1 MAKQKKKAKSGE
13 TERKETPQKIQEA
26 QKEAKK
32 VFKKKTPEE
41 RRRAQIE
48 GIKKTVVPSI
58 LGIIS
63 GLLCYHLLGNGTEMM
78 LGGIRVEWHFI
89 LLNLII
95 ITTIVQRFIYPM
107 IGIDVLA
114 FKGKDWF
121 YVEFIVVD
129 LWAVTWTILLN

>member
-1 MAKQKKKAKSGE
+1 MAKQKKKAKSRE
-13 TERKETPQKIQEA
+13 TGRKEPPQKPPET
-26 QKEAKK
+26 QKEVKK
-32 VFKKKTPEE
+32 VLKKKTPEE

-48 GIKKTVVPSI
+48 GIKKTLVPSI

-63 GLLCYHLLGNGTEMM
+63 GVLCYYLLGTGTDMM
-78 LGGIRVEWHFI
+78 LGGVRVEWHFI
-89 LLNLII
+89 LLNLVL
-95 ITTIVQRFIYPM
+95 ITTIVQRFIYPL

>member
-13 TERKETPQKIQEA
+13 TERKETPQKAPEA
-26 QKEAKK
+26 QAEARK
-32 VFKKKTPEE
+32 VLKKKSPEE

-48 GIKKTVVPSI
+48 GIKKTLVSSI

-63 GLLCYHLLGNGTEMM
+63 GVICYNLLGNGTDMM
-78 LGGIRVEWHFI
+78 LGGVRVEWHFI
-89 LLNLII
+89 LLNLIL
-95 ITTIVQRFIYPM
+95 ITTIVQRFIYPL
-107 IGIDVLA
+107 IGIDVLS

>member
-1 MAKQKKKAKSGE
+1 MAKQKKKAKSRE
-13 TERKETPQKIQEA
+13 TDRKETPQKAPEA
-26 QKEAKK
+26 EKGDKK
-32 VFKKKTPEE
+32 VLRKKTPEE

-48 GIKKTVVPSI
+48 GIKKTLVSSI

-63 GLLCYHLLGNGTEMM
+63 GVLCYHLLGTGTDMM
-78 LGGIRVEWHFI
+78 LGGVRVEWHFI
-89 LLNLII
+89 LLNLIL
-95 ITTIVQRFIYPM
+95 ITTIVQRFIYPL

-121 YVEFIVVD
+121 YVEFIVID

>member
-1 MAKQKKKAKSGE
+1 MAKQKKKAKSRE
-13 TERKETPQKIQEA
+13 TDRKETPQKTPEA
-26 QKEAKK
+26 EREARK
-32 VFKKKTPEE
+32 VLKKKTPEE

-48 GIKKTVVPSI
+48 GIKKTLVPSI

-63 GLLCYHLLGNGTEMM
+63 GILCYHLLGTGTDMM
-78 LGGIRVEWHFI
+78 LGGVRVEWHFI
-89 LLNLII
+89 LLNLIL
-95 ITTIVQRFIYPM
+95 ITTIVQRFIYPL